1 MKENAGLLAAAAQR
15 WRATAPWPA
24 AALDPDAAG
33 LARYTAEGEQ
43 LISQLPSRQ
52 HRDEQQQLLAAFI
65 FGACRDERD
74 RFINT
79 HADQVYDAL
88 TDGRTEY
95 RRLPELLSAATA
107 RFPGLVPDEAQL
119 RAENETVQ
127 MYKDGRE
134 IDQGIFVRGL
144 LRSPAAGAHLMR
156 AMRLPTARGRTLA
169 GQFRQ
174 AGRVDLGSVRIER
187 KGRAAHLTI
196 NNPASLNAEDNAL
209 TADLE
214 TAVDLALLD
223 DGVRVGVLRGG
234 LMTHP
239 RYAGRRVFSAG
250 LNLVHLRDGKIS
262 FAEFLI
268 GRELGY
274 LSKIVRGLLAA
285 GPANAGPANGSP
297 ANGGGPA
304 IHKPWIA
311 AIDSFAIGGGMQV
324 ALAVDW
330 VIAAADAYLS
340 LPAAQEGIV
349 PGVANFRLAGLTGG
363 RLARRIILG
372 GYKIFADTQEGR
384 LLCDEV
390 VPQAQVGAAI
400 DAAVRMLE
408 SPAVIANRAMLN
420 LTVEPEDRF
429 RQYLAEFAFVQ
440 AHRLYSPDVLKN
452 ASQRRR
458 RHDPGPTSPARGET
472 DPER

>member
-1 MKENAGLLAAAAQR
+1 MTENAGLLAAAAQR
-15 WRATAPWPA
+15 WRATAPRPA
-24 AALDPDAAG
+24 AALDHDAAG

-43 LISQLPSRQ
+43 LISQLPARQ
-52 HRDEQQQLLAAFI
+52 HRDEQQQLLAAFF
-65 FGACRDERD
+65 FGACRDARD

-107 RFPGLVPDEAQL
+107 RFPGLVPDQAQL
-119 RAENETVQ
+119 RAEGETVQ

-156 AMRLPTARGRTLA
+156 AMRLPTARGCTLT

-174 AGRVDLGSVRIER
+174 AGRVDLGSVTIER

-223 DGVRVGVLRGG
+223 DGIRVGVLRGG
-234 LMTHP
+234 IMTHP

-274 LSKIVRGLLAA
+274 LSKIVRGLLAVR
-285 GPANAGPANGSP
+285 PADGSP
-297 ANGGGPA
+297 ADGSGPA

-372 GYKIFADTQEGR
+372 GCKVFADTQEGR

-408 SPAVIANRAMLN
+408 PPAVIANRAMLN

-429 RQYLAEFAFVQ
+429 QQYLAEFAFVQ
-440 AHRLYSPDVLKN
+440 AHRLYSPDVLQERFAAK
-452 ASQRRR
+452 
-458 RHDPGPTSPARGET
+458 ET
-472 DPER
+472 P

>member
-1 MKENAGLLAAAAQR
+1 VVTETAGGLAAAAER
-15 WRATAPWPA
+15 WRATVPWPA
-24 AALDPDAAG
+24 GALDHDAAG
-33 LARYTAEGEQ
+33 LARYTAEGEH
-43 LISQLPSRQ
+43 LISQLPSRK
-52 HRDEQQQLLAAFI
+52 HRDEQQQLLAAII
-65 FGACRDERD
+65 FGACRDVRD
-74 RFINT
+74 QFINT
-79 HADQVYDAL
+79 HADQVYDTL
-88 TDGRTEY
+88 TDSRTEY
-95 RRLPELLSAATA
+95 RRLPELLSVAAA
-107 RFPGLVPDEAQL
+107 RFPGLLPDEAQL
-119 RAENETVQ
+119 RAESETVQ
-127 MYKDGRE
+127 MYKEGRE

-156 AMRLPTARGRTLA
+156 AMRLPTVRGRTLT

-174 AGRVDLGSVRIER
+174 VGRVDLGSVTIER
-187 KGRAAHLTI
+187 KGRTAHLTI
-196 NNPASLNAEDNAL
+196 NNLACLNAEDNAL

-223 DGVRVGVLRGG
+223 DGIRVGVLRGG
-234 LMTHP
+234 IMTHP

-250 LNLVHLRDGKIS
+250 LNLAHLRDGKIS

-274 LSKIVRGLLAA
+274 LSKIVRGQLAIS
-285 GPANAGPANGSP
+285 PPDGS
-297 ANGGGPA
+297 GPA
-304 IHKPWIA
+304 IQKPWIA

-330 VIAAADAYLS
+330 VIAASDAYFS

-349 PGVANFRLAGLTGG
+349 PGVANLRLAGLTGG

-372 GYKIFADTQEGR
+372 GYKVLADTPEGR

-400 DAAVRMLE
+400 DAAVRMLDP
-408 SPAVIANRAMLN
+408 PAVIANRAMLN
-420 LTVEPEDRF
+420 LAVEPEDRF
-429 RQYLAEFAFVQ
+429 QQYLAEFAFVQ

-458 RHDPGPTSPARGET
+458 PNDPGPTSAPRRET
-472 DPER
+472 DPE